1 MSCSKLPGE
10 LFPTRLR
17 LLVSSLVFGAFLAAC
32 STTLPNAFDIL
43 QCSGPFA
50 RYSSEETLAAQF
62 GAGNLTREEIYIGEG
77 ESVDGTVLFG
87 ADPRRRLEIT
97 WVNPVRRREIESIR
111 VSEPSTAW
119 STQTGLK
126 VGQDLRSVER
136 INQGPFTMHGY
147 AWDYA
152 GTVADW
158 GEGPLGESIGEGCRL
173 IVRFGADDDPR
184 TRALEGEDV
193 FSSRNAVIQAINPA
207 IREIILIYEDAE

>member
-1 MSCSKLPGE
+1 MSCSKLPGK

-17 LLVSSLVFGAFLAAC
+17 LLVSALVFVAFLAAC
-32 STTLPNAFDIL
+32 STSMPNAFDIL

-50 RYSSEETLAAQF
+50 RYSSEETLAAHF
-62 GAGNLTREEIYIGEG
+62 GTGNVTREEIYIGEG

-87 ADPRRRLEIT
+87 DDPRRRLEIT
-97 WVNPVRRREIESIR
+97 WVDPVRRREIESIR
-111 VSEPSTAW
+111 ISEPSTAW

-126 VGQDLRSVER
+126 VGEDLRSVER
-136 INQGPFTMHGY
+136 INMGPFTMHGY

-158 GEGPLGESIGEGCRL
+158 GDGPLGESIGEGCRL

-207 IREIILIYEDAE
+207 IREIILIYDESE